1 MLVPPRLVY
10 NPRPFL
16 PSNRQKLPAY
26 YPPGTGADNKPG
38 IETTTDLGRLN
49 QDPTKAIYGA
59 RPGYEAGAPVVGEHG
74 QPAAPH
80 PPPSGAINMAYME
93 NSYSNSNNG
102 GSVNSQDSLWQVKAG
117 TGDNRSYGNPDNRS
131 YGNPDNRSYGNPDNR
146 SYGNPDNRS
155 YGNPDN
161 RSYGNPD
168 NRSYGQPEGRPFT
181 YDPNTYDP
189 AQANY
194 LPDQPLGGYGDYG
207 QYPPQGAYPADA
219 TYPTQDEYGR
229 PYEADP
235 YGAVGGRGR
244 PHHAGVY
251 LAPMPRGKGS
261 YSRSS
266 LGFFVVSIPV
276 RFGNFAIVLFLFRGT
291 IIQRVFEGLP

>member
-1 MLVPPRLVY
+1 MCVVTLRLV
-10 NPRPFL
+10 L
-16 PSNRQKLPAY
+16 TLASSVPSNRQKLPAY
-26 YPPGTGADNKPG
+26 YPPSSENKPG
-38 IETTTDLGRLN
+38 VDTTDLGRLS
-49 QDPTKAIYGA
+49 QDPTKAIYGG
-59 RPGYEAGAPVVGEHG
+59 RPGYEAGGAPVGDPS

-80 PPPSGAINMAYME
+80 PPSGAVNMAYME

-117 TGDNRSYGNPDNRS
+117 NGDNRSYGNPDNRS

-168 NRSYGQPEGRPFT
+168 NRSYGQPEGRPYA

-207 QYPPQGAYPADA
+207 QYPPQQAYPGTDPAYPA
-219 TYPTQDEYGR
+219 QDEYGR

-244 PHHAGVY
+244 PHHAGTFTAVVY
-251 LAPMPRGKGS
+251 RDWGHSAS
-261 YSRSS
+261 C
-266 LGFFVVSIPV
+266 
-276 RFGNFAIVLFLFRGT
+276 A
-291 IIQRVFEGLP
+291 